1 MAAGRFTV
9 ADIIMADVL
18 RQTLAAD
25 MWGYPIIWAYI
36 DRICARPAVKKAYA
50 DQVARFAAGHQ
61 ARRN

>member
-25 MWGYPIIWAYI
+25 MPGYPIIRAYI
-36 DRICARPAVKKAYA
+36 DRICAHPAFKKAYA
-50 DQVARFAAGHQ
+50 DQLAHFAAGD
-61 ARRN
+61 RTPR